1 MTTQCPELAEGDR
14 GGRNRPQR
22 CISRGIWRT
31 GFHSGGRLRAY
42 ALSASRLNTI
52 DSARTLAERIDCT
65 SRSCARH
72 AADSVAST
80 FILGTGEGKATLGA
94 WV

>member
-1 MTTQCPELAEGDR
+1 
-14 GGRNRPQR
+14 
-22 CISRGIWRT
+22 
-31 GFHSGGRLRAY
+31 
-42 ALSASRLNTI
+42 
-52 DSARTLAERIDCT
+52 LAERIDCT